1 MLRTK
6 SLRVGIQIRRSRR
19 QLHRLHPGISYH
31 LQKLSGEQRITI
43 VNLVSLSRQDSLL
56 RIREIARDLAHPQS
70 IRATRDPRNL
80 DLQCGE
86 FHEKQNDKSLQPS
99 PGPHFQGEEV
109 RGYDQLP
116 MLA

>member
-1 MLRTK
+1 MAVRNDPAPKKISRSKQDSLMLRTK

-80 DLQCGE
+80 DLQCGLE
-86 FHEKQNDKSLQPS
+86 STVFPPISYS
-99 PGPHFQGEEV
+99 
-109 RGYDQLP
+109 
-116 MLA
+116 